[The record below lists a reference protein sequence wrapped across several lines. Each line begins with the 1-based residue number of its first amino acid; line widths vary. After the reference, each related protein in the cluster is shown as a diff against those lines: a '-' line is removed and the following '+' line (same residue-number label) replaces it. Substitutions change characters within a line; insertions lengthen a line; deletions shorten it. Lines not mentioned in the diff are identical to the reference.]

1 MVGSAFWPKCN
12 LQNMNSMV
20 HSFVKSLVILA
31 FVTFASVPAL
41 AQENVANAG
50 TNAVPDA
57 EKAELVAELAVRD
70 SVMALHD
77 SACTVEK
84 KSLRSDLEMER
95 AKCENWEQSYN
106 SLKKDNEICAK
117 ALRVAVQASQEKKE
131 EAKEKDKSDVVLQS
145 ASMAASFGLG
155 MLIMWLI
162 LD

>member
-1 MVGSAFWPKCN
+1 MVSVVC
-12 LQNMNSMV
+12 
-20 HSFVKSLVILA
+20 SFVKSLAVSALLISA
-31 FVTFASVPAL
+31 FAVSPVL
-41 AQENVANAG
+41 AQGTKSAQSAIAAEN
-50 TNAVPDA
+50 
-57 EKAELVAELAVRD
+57 AELVAELAVRD

-84 KSLRSDLEMER
+84 KALRSDLELER

-106 SLKKDNEICAK
+106 TLKENNETCAK
-117 ALRVAVQASQEKKE
+117 ALSVAIQASQEQAEKQ
-131 EAKEKDKSDVVLQS
+131 EAKDKADKEKDKSDVMIQS

>member
-1 MVGSAFWPKCN
+1 MVSVVC
-12 LQNMNSMV
+12 
-20 HSFVKSLVILA
+20 SFVKSLAVSALLISA
-31 FVTFASVPAL
+31 FAVSPVL
-41 AQENVANAG
+41 AQGAKSPHSAIAAEN
-50 TNAVPDA
+50 
-57 EKAELVAELAVRD
+57 AELVAELAVRD

-84 KSLRSDLEMER
+84 KALRSDLELER

-106 SLKKDNEICAK
+106 ALKENNETCAK
-117 ALRVAVQASQEKKE
+117 ALSVAIQASQEQAEKQ
-131 EAKEKDKSDVVLQS
+131 EAKEKADKEKGKSDVVVQS